1 MRMRLVARIGLGV
14 ALLVALAVSGIGLY
28 AVDSPKK
35 IRILYTDDM
44 MGNWKPCG

>member
-1 MRMRLVARIGLGV
+1 MRIKTTARLTLGLV
-14 ALLVALAVSGIGLY
+14 LLVAICAMGIY
-28 AVDSPKK
+28 AVESPKK

>member
-1 MRMRLVARIGLGV
+1 MAIRTTVKLVIGLVVLVAICGM
-14 ALLVALAVSGIGLY
+14 SIY
-28 AVDSPKK
+28 AVETPKK

>member
-1 MRMRLVARIGLGV
+1 MRIRTTVKLVVGLVVLVAIC
-14 ALLVALAVSGIGLY
+14 AVSIC
-28 AVDSPKK
+28 AVESPKK